1 MASASSIPTNALR
14 SKRPRPLAPD
24 GLHRHLAIFGREL
37 VDVLSSFTRRG
48 KARPE
53 LTPPSRMPT
62 DVPYSCH
69 DGRRTTVIGSHSKAF
84 EMATDLGTSRSAPTV
99 K

>member
-1 MASASSIPTNALR
+1 MASASSIPTNVLR

-53 LTPPSRMPT
+53 LTPLVADARRRSIF
-62 DVPYSCH
+62 VP
-69 DGRRTTVIGSHSKAF
+69 RREENYGHWQSLKRRSKWLLTW
-84 EMATDLGTSRSAPTV
+84 ERRGQRQP
-99 K
+99 